1 MHKGSQTGF
10 PSHIWKTKTFL
21 NLPTFSEPT
30 SCIALKLLE
39 ENDFSTCFPSL
50 KRLFPDPFKNVK
62 QIMSDR
68 KESIFRL
75 RNRNPKGKCNSSD
88 VGMEGWDRNHR
99 VQIPPIPE
107 MAIMICI
114 SAWLLG
120 DPVERCWCRAC
131 CCGAAVPCNACSR
144 EELIYAVRWEHQ
156 HPHVPQTGLGTWSV
170 TQERKPR

>member
-1 MHKGSQTGF
+1 MKDKDIF
-10 PSHIWKTKTFL
+10 KPS
-21 NLPTFSEPT
+21 N
-30 SCIALKLLE
+30 
-39 ENDFSTCFPSL
+39 
-50 KRLFPDPFKNVK
+50 
-62 QIMSDR
+62 
-68 KESIFRL
+68 IFRANL
-75 RNRNPKGKCNSSD
+75 LYRLEIAGRKCLQHLLSLFKKVVSWPIQKCEADNEWQERKRFQAENRNPKGKCNSSD